1 MSWADRALDEGEII
15 FGAEAAPPPPARPML
30 DTIEYQG
37 VIYTIDRAAVSVNDN
52 LSVTVESSG
61 LDPFDDNFEPVIKR
75 FASRLLRQALQAP

>member
-15 FGAEAAPPPPARPML
+15 FGAEAAPSAPARPIL

-52 LSVTVESSG
+52 LSLIVGTDGVV
-61 LDPFDDNFEPVIKR
+61 PFDDHFEPVIKR
-75 FASRLLRQALQAP
+75 YASRLLRQALEAL